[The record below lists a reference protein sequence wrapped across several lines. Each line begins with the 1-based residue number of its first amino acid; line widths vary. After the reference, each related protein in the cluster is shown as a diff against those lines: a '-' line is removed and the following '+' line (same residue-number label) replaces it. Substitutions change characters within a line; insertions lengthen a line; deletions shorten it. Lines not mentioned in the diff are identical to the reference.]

1 MIHLPYQGQL
11 TAPCPSC
18 RKPVAFAEVVRVDPT
33 RTADQEASDKRR
45 VEAKSLVQDASQML
59 EKSNGQ
65 LDPHLWEALYLA
77 IDFPPGADKSVHGTF
92 TAIPGQFLA
101 HLRHATGMPVCCNP
115 NEGVGSFELPSKIRA
130 LLSDL
135 PRDERSVV
143 FASSKQTVKHLL
155 TLLEMKHIG
164 CRGLFTGQSEAKS
177 ESAVQDWKS
186 NDTIRVLVVQAGA
199 AACGLTLTA
208 ASKMFIL
215 EPFIK
220 HEEEQQA
227 YARLHRYGQ
236 EKEVV
241 CKIYYTPVSV
251 ESRLLEWRKRATGQA
266 ATEEM
271 IVYAPLRTETNE
283 EGADSAEH
291 NQTRFLLGL
300 KDDREGTEES
310 SDSDLD

>member
-1 MIHLPYQGQL
+1 MLYLPTQGQL
-11 TAPCPSC
+11 AAPCPSC
-18 RKPVAFAEVVRVDPT
+18 RKPVYFAEVMQVDPK
-33 RTADQEASDKRR
+33 RTADQEACEKRR
-45 VEAKSLVQDASQML
+45 EEAKSLVQQASHML
-59 EKSNGQ
+59 ETSNGQ
-65 LDPHLWEALYLA
+65 LEPHLWEALYLA
-77 IDFPPGADKSVHGTF
+77 IDLPLGADKAVHGTF
-92 TAIPGQFLA
+92 TAIPGKFLA
-101 HLRHATGMPVCCNP
+101 HLRHSTGMPAHCGP
-115 NEGVGSFELPSKIRA
+115 NEGLSSFELPSKIRA

-135 PRDERSVV
+135 PQDERSVV
-143 FASSKQTVKHLL
+143 FASSKQTIKHLL
-155 TLLEMKHIG
+155 TLLETKNIG

-177 ESAVQDWKS
+177 ESAVQDWQS
-186 NDTIRVLVVQAGA
+186 SDTIRVLVVQSGA

-266 ATEEM
+266 ATEET
-271 IVYAPLRTETNE
+271 IVYAPLRTEATE
-283 EGADSAEH
+283 EDAETAEQ

-300 KDDREGTEES
+300 KGDHESTKEGFDT
-310 SDSDLD
+310 DLD